1 MGVIVLGAKMA
12 KADGSVTTDEVKA
25 FKEAFNVSA
34 AEMKQAAHVFNLAK
48 QDMAGYEACA
58 EQLVTLFRGNR
69 KLLEDVLGGLFHIAK
84 ADDEVH
90 PQEEQFLGA
99 GRQALR
105 LYRHRV
111 QLHQGPPRHCC

>member
-58 EQLVTLFRGNR
+58 E
-69 KLLEDVLGGLFHIAK
+69 
-84 ADDEVH
+84 
-90 PQEEQFLGA
+90 
-99 GRQALR
+99 
-105 LYRHRV
+105 
-111 QLHQGPPRHCC
+111 